1 VPVRPIDNVDEVP
14 DAALVEEAV
23 VEISADT
30 GCKKTKSDIHH
41 FLFEPAEEEKSNNY
55 HKSNGRKC
63 NQDGCI
69 T

>member
-1 VPVRPIDNVDEVP
+1 MPVRPIDNVDEVP
-14 DAALVEEAV
+14 DSALVEEAV

-30 GCKKTKSDIHH
+30 GCKKSESNCHH

-55 HKSNGRKC
+55 DKSSSRKC